1 MLLLRQPELLSVSS
15 TVSPKTGS
23 SVHLVQLASA
33 SMETLSGVSRSSPS
47 LLLITNRPT
56 INSFYTSVARLPW
69 RDHTCLSSLAVH
81 LSPPMARM
89 DGWMDGRWKELVYQC
104 GSPFFKCQMCQN
116 TDNLREKNGPPTRN
130 PVSVLLN
137 EECGLCSARLQLFTL

>member
-1 MLLLRQPELLSVSS
+1 
-15 TVSPKTGS
+15 
-23 SVHLVQLASA
+23 
-33 SMETLSGVSRSSPS
+33 METVLIVSRSSPS

-69 RDHTCLSSLAVH
+69 RDHTGLSSLAVH
-81 LSPPMARM
+81 LSPPMVRM
-89 DGWMDGRWKELVYQC
+89 DGWTDGGRSWFTNVELL
-104 GSPFFKCQMCQN
+104 FFKCQMCQN
-116 TDNLREKNGPPTRN
+116 TDNLRQKNGPPTRN

>member
-1 MLLLRQPELLSVSS
+1 MLLRQPELLSVSS
-15 TVSPKTGS
+15 TVSLKTGS

-81 LSPPMARM
+81 LSPPMAGM
-89 DGWMDGRWKELVYQC
+89 DGWMDGGRSWFTNVELL
-104 GSPFFKCQMCQN
+104 FFKCQMCQN
-116 TDNLREKNGPPTRN
+116 TDNLRQKNGPPTRI
-130 PVSVLLN
+130 PVSFLLN
-137 EECGLCSARLQLFTL
+137 EECGLCSARLQLFAL